1 MKKSVL
7 AAAIF
12 GAAVAGAAILGSQFT
27 PQGNRREWYES
38 LEKPPFNPP
47 DLAFPIAWT
56 TLYTLI
62 AISGFRVWRTGKGS
76 ERTRALALWT
86 TQLALNA
93 AWSPIFFG
101 ARRPGLALVDLG
113 AMLVAIAVYTRA
125 ARRVDRPAAWMMVP
139 YLGWVT
145 FAGVLNAEIVRRN

>member
-62 AISGFRVWRTGKGS
+62 AISGFRVWRTEKGS

-101 ARRPGLALVDLG
+101 ARTDGSAPAVRLNDPLPPGATKLTIQPIS
-113 AMLVAIAVYTRA
+113 MP
-125 ARRVDRPAAWMMVP
+125 DRKSV
-139 YLGWVT
+139 V
-145 FAGVLNAEIVRRN
+145 